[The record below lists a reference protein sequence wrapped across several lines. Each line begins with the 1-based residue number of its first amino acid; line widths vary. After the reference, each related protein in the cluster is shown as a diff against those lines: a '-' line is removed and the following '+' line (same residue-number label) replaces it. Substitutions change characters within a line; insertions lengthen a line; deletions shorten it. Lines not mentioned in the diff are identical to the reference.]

1 MNSILKKIRQSDAF
15 NKENR
20 VSRIKAVILMSL
32 FTFTFLEAEF
42 LFVDMISC
50 TVSGDKSVNA
60 QNYALGASVVGFAL
74 YPLYSRLCKKALQSV
89 ISIGAAVLSVV
100 CLVLICRHSTYA
112 FTLCMGLVLFLI
124 LGLFGSAVFYKSLCL
139 LEDNTYIARLVG
151 LSYMLGTLL
160 QIDIIEAAVLS
171 LFILLLAVM
180 LIRAEKNSI
189 VPAFPKNEA
198 DEKTDKAGKE
208 VVKISVLLVFLV
220 AFMTCIFSTMDNAI
234 TLYHANGVVNIGQWP
249 RILLALSGLAAGFL
263 FDFDGRKYMSMIM
276 YCVMILST
284 ICLVI
289 LRFAGPIML
298 GLVIFYLSAGFFV
311 VFFTAS
317 FMEIARYSKTPELLS
332 GVGRAVNNFVAVL
345 ISAGSLALLN
355 SDNDIAIITIE
366 LILFVLASIAAFF
379 YTNKRKTFFDELSS
393 TGGDKLS
400 DKEILK
406 KLSEKF
412 SLTPREAEV
421 FGLLV
426 NTEDGLQTIADNMYI
441 SRRTLERYVSAIYG
455 KTGTKSRIGL
465 VSLYNNI

>member
-100 CLVLICRHSTYA
+100 CLFLICRHSTYA

-139 LEDNTYIARLVG
+139 LEDNTYIARLAG

-160 QIDIIEAAVLS
+160 QIANNNLIHIDIIEAAVLS

-234 TLYHANGVVNIGQWP
+234 TLITQ
-249 RILLALSGLAAGFL
+249 
-263 FDFDGRKYMSMIM
+263 
-276 YCVMILST
+276 T
-284 ICLVI
+284 
-289 LRFAGPIML
+289 
-298 GLVIFYLSAGFFV
+298 
-311 VFFTAS
+311 
-317 FMEIARYSKTPELLS
+317 
-332 GVGRAVNNFVAVL
+332 
-345 ISAGSLALLN
+345 GS
-355 SDNDIAIITIE
+355 
-366 LILFVLASIAAFF
+366 
-379 YTNKRKTFFDELSS
+379 
-393 TGGDKLS
+393 
-400 DKEILK
+400 
-406 KLSEKF
+406 
-412 SLTPREAEV
+412 
-421 FGLLV
+421 
-426 NTEDGLQTIADNMYI
+426 
-441 SRRTLERYVSAIYG
+441 
-455 KTGTKSRIGL
+455 
-465 VSLYNNI
+465 